1 VGDWTAGDVPVEHGR
16 LERPFGG
23 EDCGYGVTVRR

>member
-23 EDCGYGVTVRR
+23 EDRGYGVTVRR